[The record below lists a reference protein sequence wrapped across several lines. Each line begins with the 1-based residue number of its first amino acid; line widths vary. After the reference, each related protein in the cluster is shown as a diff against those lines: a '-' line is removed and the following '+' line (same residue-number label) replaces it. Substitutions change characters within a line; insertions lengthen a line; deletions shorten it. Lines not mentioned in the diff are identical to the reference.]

1 MKDWKPTASCLRG
14 KDSPIWISPVLEHS
28 SGRWAHLP
36 KVIFLRLHW
45 WEATHFILFSKMKA
59 MNWLSLNWVLMKA
72 PGALCSEAHLNNHH
86 SKKKKEK
93 KYSVSPKVCFKGKA
107 GKVGVEETSHSEFT
121 FCVPIFLCRLSNL
134 TIHNEPKFCVWE
146 NWSLRAK

>member
-1 MKDWKPTASCLRG
+1 
-14 KDSPIWISPVLEHS
+14 
-28 SGRWAHLP
+28 
-36 KVIFLRLHW
+36 
-45 WEATHFILFSKMKA
+45 
-59 MNWLSLNWVLMKA
+59 MKA
-72 PGALCSEAHLNNHH
+72 PGALCPEAHLNNHH

-134 TIHNEPKFCVWE
+134 TLHNEPKFCVWE
-146 NWSLRAK
+146 N